1 MYKIRLITL
10 AVIASFST
18 NMLAQTA
25 VVLPDGPMGAAPKK
39 EGVIR
44 IGIVS
49 PLAEMGNDFSFADTP
64 MAVRNTLQVALTEEK
79 IETIFLESALPEKEA
94 RLKKCDYI
102 FFSKVTRKKG
112 GGGFGGMG
120 MLGGLAGMAGMI
132 PGVGIAGAIAGAAA
146 STAISVATMSGG
158 FKSKDEVGYE
168 YRVLA
173 ADGTTILPPT
183 ASKQKAKKDGEDVLT
198 PQLAQAAKVT
208 LEKIAKPPVP

>member
-64 MAVRNTLQVALTEEK
+64 MAV
-79 IETIFLESALPEKEA
+79 
-94 RLKKCDYI
+94 
-102 FFSKVTRKKG
+102 
-112 GGGFGGMG
+112 
-120 MLGGLAGMAGMI
+120 
-132 PGVGIAGAIAGAAA
+132 
-146 STAISVATMSGG
+146 
-158 FKSKDEVGYE
+158 
-168 YRVLA
+168 
-173 ADGTTILPPT
+173 
-183 ASKQKAKKDGEDVLT
+183 
-198 PQLAQAAKVT
+198 
-208 LEKIAKPPVP
+208 